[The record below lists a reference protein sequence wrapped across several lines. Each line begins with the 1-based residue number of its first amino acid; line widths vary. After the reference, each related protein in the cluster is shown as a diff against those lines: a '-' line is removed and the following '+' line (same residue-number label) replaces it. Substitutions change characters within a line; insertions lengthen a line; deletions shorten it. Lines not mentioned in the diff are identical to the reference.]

1 MQQILRLIKSIL
13 KKPPFRQFFVLW
25 RAITASWHIYLE
37 KPVPTEEL
45 KHAREAASLPS
56 FGFFFL
62 LITATVIATNGL
74 LVNSSAV
81 IIGAMI
87 IAPLMNPILS
97 MAFGIVTG
105 DRLLYQRSIVTVA
118 LGALTAIFVSY
129 LINLFLPIELVGSEI
144 IARTS
149 PNLIDL
155 VIAIAAG
162 AAGSFS
168 LTRKSIASSIAGVAI
183 AVALV
188 PPLCV
193 TGIGLGI
200 GSELATQIGQTKV
213 TSFDVATG
221 SFLLFLANLA
231 GITFTACLVF
241 LSQSYGGIKQA
252 IRLIRVWFAIIALL
266 SFPLSNS
273 FKKFVLQ
280 SRIQMEIERIRK
292 NYPEIRKNSH
302 IQHIGVRLKDDQA
315 LVTVTTIAHKGA
327 ITDEYVQFARDTIL
341 DSVSNMGIES
351 VDVVLRIVP
360 VNVEEYRF

>member
-13 KKPPFRQFFVLW
+13 KKPPFHQLWVLW
-25 RAITASWHIYLE
+25 KALTASWHIYLE
-37 KPVPTEEL
+37 KPLPTEEL
-45 KHAREAASLPS
+45 DHSRKAASLPS

-62 LITATVIATNGL
+62 LISATVIATLGL
-74 LVNSSAV
+74 LLNSSAV

-105 DRLLYQRSIVTVA
+105 DRVLYQRSIVTVA
-118 LGALTAIFVSY
+118 LGAVTTIFVSY
-129 LINLFLPIELVGSEI
+129 AINLLLPIELVGSEI
-144 IARTS
+144 IARTQ

-155 VIAIAAG
+155 LIAIAAG

-200 GSELATQIGQTKV
+200 GNELAAQIGQVKV

-252 IRLIRVWFAIIALL
+252 IRLIIVWFAIIALL
-266 SFPLSNS
+266 SIPLSNS
-273 FKKFVLQ
+273 FRKFIIQ
-280 SRIQMEIERIRK
+280 SRIQLEIQHIRK
-292 NYPEIRKNSH
+292 NYPKIRKNSH

-315 LVTVTTIAHKGA
+315 LVTVTTVADKGA
-327 ITDEYVQFARDTIL
+327 ITDEYVQSARDTIL

-360 VNVEEYRF
+360 VDVEEYRF